1 MRKFIV
7 AAAVATTALAAAAPA
22 AAQYYPAPVNPYQQP
37 YYGQGQGYGY
47 GYGQN
52 NHGLIR
58 SYQVRVDRLQRAIAR
73 MDNRDRIS
81 EREARSLRF
90 EARWVEQRVRAFSY
104 NGRLSPRERQD
115 LDIRLARLEQRLIH
129 ERRDRDGRPDGY
141 YGQGYQG
148 QGYYGQGYNPYAGQ
162 GYNPYGGWIDRD
174 RDGRD
179 DRYEDDRGRYPG

>member
-1 MRKFIV
+1 MRKFLV

-37 YYGQGQGYGY
+37 YYGQGYGY
-47 GYGQN
+47 NQN

-73 MDNRDRIS
+73 MDSRDRIS
-81 EREARSLRF
+81 EREARSLRV
-90 EARWVEQRVRAFSY
+90 EARWVEQRVRAFGY
-104 NGRLSPRERQD
+104 NGRLTNRERYD
-115 LDIRLARLEQRLIH
+115 LDIRLARLEQRLVH
-129 ERRDRDGRPDGY
+129 ELRDGNNRPGGNY
-141 YGQGYQG
+141 G
-148 QGYYGQGYNPYAGQ
+148 QGYYGQGYSGQGYNGQGYNGQ
-162 GYNPYGGWIDRD
+162 GYNPYGGGQWIDRD